1 MIDIEEK
8 EEFVIIFY
16 KKDDG
21 TEPAKEFL
29 DGLDNKMRAKMI
41 RTVELLRD
49 YGYELREPYSKHLNN
64 GIFELRAKVST
75 DITRVLYFFLF
86 RVGKLYL
93 HTALSRKTQKT
104 PQSEIEKAE
113 NYRRDY
119 LSKNKS

>member
-75 DITRVLYFFLF
+75 DITRVLYFFVSGRKAILGF
-86 RVGKLYL
+86 VK
-93 HTALSRKTQKT
+93 KTQKT